1 MKMEILSSGPEPES
15 ETEVAAEVEPVAE
28 NESESEPVAE
38 VETESEAEPVAEVE
52 PDVEEEPQEEKPQP
66 AAEPV
71 AAEAPSPR
79 PAPVPAQAA
88 APTPVPAAAA
98 ATLRVAGLDLP
109 AAPARLGN
117 ALASEWT
124 KIRTVQS
131 TMWTLVSMFG
141 LILGIGLMADAYA
154 AGQMESSGYLG
165 LGLGGFIVGQIPM
178 VTLGVLAVTSEYGT
192 GMIRT
197 TLTAYPRRAELLTAK
212 AAVFFG
218 LAFVLGTAA
227 VGLQVL
233 FSSAILDGHNQAPDS
248 GAVLLAVVGGGL
260 YLALIGL
267 LSLAVGTLL
276 RHSAGAIAVMLGL
289 LLLPFILALFLPD
302 GAGVNLLTFSPIN
315 MSAALFGEGS
325 GNLGGWGLLGVLAA
339 GTAAMLGGAYAA
351 LLHRDA

>member
-15 ETEVAAEVEPVAE
+15 ETTPEP
-28 NESESEPVAE
+28 
-38 VETESEAEPVAEVE
+38 ESEATPEAETE
-52 PDVEEEPQEEKPQP
+52 PDTEAEDEAGPEA
-66 AAEPV
+66 AAEPAPAPV
-71 AAEAPSPR
+71 AAPV
-79 PAPVPAQAA
+79 PVPAQV
-88 APTPVPAAAA
+88 APTPAPASTPAPKPAARPAPDPVPAALRIAA
-98 ATLRVAGLDLP
+98 LDLP

-154 AGQMESSGYLG
+154 AGQMESSGYLA
-165 LGLGGFIVGQIPM
+165 LGLGGFIVGQIPV

-212 AAVFFG
+212 AVVFFG

-233 FSSAILDGHNQAPDS
+233 FSSAILDGHNQAPDG
-248 GAVLLAVVGGGL
+248 GAVLLAVLGGGL

-267 LSLAVGTLL
+267 FSLAVGTLL

-339 GTAAMLGGAYAA
+339 GTAAVLGGAYAA